1 MSEVY
6 KVPSQGVRHM
16 LSDRSRGLFIIIVII
31 VTLPADGYGVRLWA
45 ELCPLQ
51 NTCVLTPGP

>member
-16 LSDRSRGLFIIIVII
+16 LSDRSRGLFTITSSSSPIQQTGVEC
-31 VTLPADGYGVRLWA
+31 AYGL
-45 ELCPLQ
+45 
-51 NTCVLTPGP
+51 NYVLSKIHVS